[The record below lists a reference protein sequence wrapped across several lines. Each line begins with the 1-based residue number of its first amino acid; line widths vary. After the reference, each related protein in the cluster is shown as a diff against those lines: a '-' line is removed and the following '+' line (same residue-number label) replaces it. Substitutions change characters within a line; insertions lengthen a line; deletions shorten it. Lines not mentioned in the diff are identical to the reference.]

1 MTAGIRL
8 QRYLSNAGVA
18 SRRASED
25 LIRAG
30 RVSLNGEVVTEM
42 GVRVRPGRDRVSVDG
57 RPVHAV
63 PPVWIAVNKPR
74 AVVCTRSDPQGR
86 RTVYDLLPPDYHGLF
101 HVGRLDYDSEGL
113 LLLTNEGEAANR
125 LLHPRFEVEREY
137 EAEVEGVPRRAAL
150 GRLMRGVE
158 LEDGPAAA
166 EEVRVVDRQK
176 DESARVRLTLREGRN
191 REVRR
196 LLEAVGHPVR
206 RLRRV
211 RYGPIELGD
220 LAPGD
225 WRRLTRAE
233 QAAIRGG
240 RRRS

>member
-8 QRYLSNAGVA
+8 QRYLSSAGVA

-42 GVRVRPGRDRVSVDG
+42 GVRVRPGKDRVSVDG

-63 PPVWIAVNKPR
+63 PPVWIAVHKPR
-74 AVVCTRSDPQGR
+74 AVVSTRSDPQGR

-158 LEDGPAAA
+158 LEDGPARADEA
-166 EEVRVVDRQK
+166 RVVDRQK

-206 RLRRV
+206 RLKRV

-233 QAAIRGG
+233 QAAIRRGG
-240 RRRS
+240 RRS